1 MAVQVSIT
9 NWAFWCG
16 PNDHANLKYGA
27 PGVLQSSKTG
37 IDKADLASGLKP
49 AWKRRLDLYGRA
61 AAEVLT
67 RTLRTDDNPRIVFA
81 SRHGNIERTVK
92 LLHQVIT
99 NEALS
104 PADFGMSVHN
114 ALVGIASINWSITE
128 SHTAVAAGPDSLVAG
143 MTEAICQI
151 NDTNLPVILCYID
164 LPLPDV
170 YRHLEQGDQIGI
182 ALAVR
187 FEPLSDA
194 SQSNSYTAEFA
205 STSETPRISAPLEAE
220 RFAEFLESGLGN
232 HTLSGTNGCWT
243 VSKND

>member
-16 PNDHANLKYGA
+16 SNDHANLKYGT
-27 PGVLQSSKTG
+27 PGLLQSSKTG
-37 IDKADLASGLKP
+37 IGKADLASGLKP

-61 AAEVLT
+61 AAEVLAT
-67 RTLRTDDNPRIVFA
+67 TLRTDDNPYIVFA
-81 SRHGNIERTVK
+81 SRHGNIERTVE

-99 NEALS
+99 DEALS

-170 YRHLEQGDQIGI
+170 YRLLEQDAQTGT

-187 FEPLSDA
+187 FEPLLNA
-194 SQSNSYTAEFA
+194 SQANSYTAEFGP
-205 STSETPRISAPLEAE
+205 TSKTPRVSAPLEAE
-220 RFAEFLESGLGN
+220 RFAKFLESGPSN
-232 HTLSGTNGCWT
+232 HTLAGTNGCWT
-243 VSKND
+243 VSKNA

>member
-1 MAVQVSIT
+1 MHIGIT
-9 NWAFWCG
+9 NWAFWSG
-16 PNDHANLKYGA
+16 SVDRANLKYGT
-27 PGVLQSSKTG
+27 PGILQSG
-37 IDKADLASGLKP
+37 EICVGKADLAGGLKP

-61 AAEVLT
+61 AAEVLA
-67 RTLRTDDNPRIVFA
+67 RTLGQDDNPYIVFA

-99 NEALS
+99 EDVLS

-128 SHTAVAAGPDSLVAG
+128 SHTAVSAGPDSLLAG

-170 YRHLEQGDQIGI
+170 YKHLEPENQMGT

-187 FEPLSDA
+187 IAPVLSANQPGGYAVEYHPA
-194 SQSNSYTAEFA
+194 SNVA
-205 STSETPRISAPLEAE
+205 SGPVQHDAE
-220 RFAEFLESGLGN
+220 RFAAFLETGEN
-232 HTLSGTNGCWT
+232 HLTLSGTNSCWRIAR
-243 VSKND
+243 ND

>member
-1 MAVQVSIT
+1 MHIGIT
-9 NWAFWCG
+9 NWAFWSG
-16 PNDHANLKYGA
+16 SVDHAELKSGT
-27 PGVLQSSKTG
+27 PGFLQSSETSVG
-37 IDKADLASGLKP
+37 KANLAGGLKP

-61 AAEVLT
+61 AAEVLG
-67 RTLRTDDNPRIVFA
+67 RTLDQDDNPYIVFA

-99 NEALS
+99 DEVLS

-114 ALVGIASINWSITE
+114 AFVGIASINWSITE
-128 SHTAVAAGPDSLVAG
+128 SHTAVSAGPDSLLAG

-170 YRHLEQGDQIGI
+170 YKHLEPNNQLGA

-187 FEPLSDA
+187 IDPVPGTHQPGSYAVEYHPTSDVA
-194 SQSNSYTAEFA
+194 FGSVQNN
-205 STSETPRISAPLEAE
+205 AE
-220 RFAEFLESGLGN
+220 RLATFLESGAN
-232 HTLSGTNGCWT
+232 HLTLSGTNGGW
-243 VSKND
+243 SFAKND